1 MQRDCACATVLVVN
15 GAEPEHRAQAPA
27 VNLQEGA
34 MYGLDLLY
42 VVRDWLASAW
52 ALALGA
58 PIAGGLVVALVAMSA
73 CRAIW
78 RGMRLDR

>member
-1 MQRDCACATVLVVN
+1 
-15 GAEPEHRAQAPA
+15 
-27 VNLQEGA
+27 
-34 MYGLDLLY
+34 MYGLDLLLL
-42 VVRDWLASAW
+42 VRDWLASAW